1 MDMECCGMLFSTEI
15 DLRKVTFWH
24 STSNLIHV
32 ARSKIT
38 THPSRWK
45 RQPHVTWT
53 HGSSS
58 SNSSELWMDPSS
70 IWKFPREFFSSINGN
85 FLKALDFQSAF
96 QSHSYPQKAGLP
108 TPPITNRVSW
118 SRYLGVQNA
127 PGNVPQNWANLCLL
141 GEILPKESKISQVRI
156 VMLLYFVILFWLVV
170 WNINFIFPYIG
181 NFIIPT
187 DKLIFFRGV
196 GIPPTSIVRCYS
208 WKFYP
213 PTKSPYSVS
222 GCLNWCAYRAAQGM
236 VQLHQHRRW
245 NSWLHVCRLIS
256 LRHPQNTE

>member
-1 MDMECCGMLFSTEI
+1 MVIVHSYVSLPEGIHGHGMLWNVVFNR
-15 DLRKVTFWH
+15 DHLRKVTFWH

-45 RQPHVTWT
+45 RQPNVTWT

-118 SRYLGVQNA
+118 SR
-127 PGNVPQNWANLCLL
+127 
-141 GEILPKESKISQVRI
+141 
-156 VMLLYFVILFWLVV
+156 
-170 WNINFIFPYIG
+170 IG